1 MLALIDY
8 GSGNLRSA
16 EKALAR
22 VGAAVQIVNRPADV
36 LAADAV
42 VLPGVGAFGDC
53 IKNLTELGMDVAI
66 RQFIQ
71 TGKPFLGICVG
82 LQMLFESGAES
93 PGVAGLGI
101 LPGTVPRFV
110 GAGLKVPHMGWNRLN
125 IRQSA
130 CPLLA
135 GIADGSYVYFVHSYY
150 GAPRQDSVVAATTE
164 YGVEFASVIWSGN
177 VFATQF
183 HPEKSQAIG
192 LKMLENFV
200 RIGEKP
206 GVRSQE
212 TGGGKQEAAARPRA
226 RRGGAQ

>member
-1 MLALIDY
+1 MLHTNMIALIDY

-22 VGAAVQIVNRPADV
+22 VGADVHIVNKPSEV

-53 IKNLTELGMDVAI
+53 VKNLKQLGLDSAI
-66 RQFIQ
+66 CQFIQ

-82 LQMLFESGAES
+82 LQMLFESGIES
-93 PGVAGLGI
+93 PGVSGLGV
-101 LPGTVPRFV
+101 LQGTVPRFT
-110 GAGLKVPHMGWNRLN
+110 GTGLKVPHMGWNRL
-125 IRQSA
+125 RLRRSD
-130 CPLLA
+130 CPLFT
-135 GIADGSYVYFVHSYY
+135 GIADGSFVYFVHSYY
-150 GAPRQDSVVAATTE
+150 GAPRQDSVVAATTD
-164 YGVEFASVIWSGN
+164 YGVEFTSVIWSGN

-200 RIGEKP
+200 KL
-206 GVRSQE
+206 
-212 TGGGKQEAAARPRA
+212 K
-226 RRGGAQ
+226 

>member
-1 MLALIDY
+1 MLCADMLALIDY

-22 VGAAVQIVNRPADV
+22 VGAGVRIVNRPADV

-53 IKNLTELGMDVAI
+53 VKNLVALGLDGAI

-93 PGVAGLGI
+93 PAVPGLGI
-101 LPGTVPRFV
+101 LPGTVPRFT
-110 GAGLKVPHMGWNRLN
+110 GGNLKVPHMGWNRLR
-125 IRQSA
+125 IRQPA

-135 GIADGSYVYFVHSYY
+135 GIPDGSYVYFIHSYY
-150 GAPRQDSVVAATTE
+150 GAPRQDSVVAATTD

-177 VFATQF
+177 IFATQF
-183 HPEKSQAIG
+183 HPEKSQAVG

-200 RIGEKP
+200 KL
-206 GVRSQE
+206 
-212 TGGGKQEAAARPRA
+212 T
-226 RRGGAQ
+226 

>member
-1 MLALIDY
+1 MIALIDY

-22 VGAAVQIVNRPADV
+22 VGADVRIVNQPAEV
-36 LAADAV
+36 LTAEAV

-53 IKNLTELGMDVAI
+53 VKNLVQLELDDAI

-93 PGVAGLGI
+93 PGVPGLGI
-101 LPGTVPRFV
+101 LSGTVPRFA
-110 GAGLKVPHMGWNRLN
+110 GNGLKVPHMGWNQLH
-125 IRQSA
+125 IRQSG
-130 CPLLA
+130 CPLLT
-135 GIADGSYVYFVHSYY
+135 GIANGSYVYFVHSYY
-150 GAPRQDSVVAATTE
+150 ATPRQESVVAASTE

-183 HPEKSQAIG
+183 HPEKSQAVG

-200 RIGEKP
+200 NLK
-206 GVRSQE
+206 
-212 TGGGKQEAAARPRA
+212 
-226 RRGGAQ
+226 